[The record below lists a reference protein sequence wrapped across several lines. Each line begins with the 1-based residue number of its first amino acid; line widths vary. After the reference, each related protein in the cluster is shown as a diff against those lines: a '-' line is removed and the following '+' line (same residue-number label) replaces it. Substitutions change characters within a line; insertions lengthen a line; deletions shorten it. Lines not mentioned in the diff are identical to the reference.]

1 MSSLTEQERIG
12 LEEVFLSI
20 SPSRSVFRK
29 WPSWKKTLGILMKS
43 KRFISP
49 FLTTRLPYFWAKT
62 PLNGHKTTKL
72 LNKMQKRRK
81 I

>member
-20 SPSRSVFRK
+20 SSSRGVMHRWS
-29 WPSWKKTLGILMKS
+29 SWAQTFSLLSKVKKFSAPFTLAKKS
-43 KRFISP
+43 N
-49 FLTTRLPYFWAKT
+49 FWSKNS
-62 PLNGHKTTKL
+62 LKQHKITKL
-72 LNKMQKRRK
+72 FNKTEKRRK

>member
-20 SPSRSVFRK
+20 SSS
-29 WPSWKKTLGILMKS
+29 KTLMQRISSWGQTFSLFLADTKRSFPLSHPKKRAQSLLKS
-43 KRFISP
+43 LKQDKIKKIFV
-49 FLTTRLPYFWAKT
+49 K
-62 PLNGHKTTKL
+62 KE
-72 LNKMQKRRK
+72 KRRK

>member
-20 SPSRSVFRK
+20 SSS
-29 WPSWKKTLGILMKS
+29 KTLIQRVSSWGRTLS
-43 KRFISP
+43 LFLLDTKRSYPSMHPQKGFFSLKNSLKQDKI
-49 FLTTRLPYFWAKT
+49 K
-62 PLNGHKTTKL
+62 KL
-72 LNKMQKRRK
+72 FVKKEKRRK